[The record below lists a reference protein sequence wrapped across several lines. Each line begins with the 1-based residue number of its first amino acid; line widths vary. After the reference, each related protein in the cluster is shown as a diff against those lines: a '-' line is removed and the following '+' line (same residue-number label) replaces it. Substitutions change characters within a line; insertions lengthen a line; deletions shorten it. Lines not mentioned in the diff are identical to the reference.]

1 MTEGADLR
9 GARILVLEDDYYLA
23 RDLQDALER
32 AGATVLGPFGAEA
45 DARHALDAMLP
56 DCALLD
62 VNLGAGISF
71 SFPDTRAERSIPF
84 AFVTGYDRGVIP
96 DAFATVERLE
106 KPVEPD
112 RVQAAAARLL
122 ASG

>member
-23 RDLQDALER
+23 CDLQNALER
-32 AGATVLGPFGAEA
+32 AGATVLGPFAAEA
-45 DARHALDAMLP
+45 DARHALDAGRP
-56 DCALLD
+56 DCAFLD

-71 SFPDTRAERSIPF
+71 CFPDTLAERAIPF
-84 AFVTGYDRGVIP
+84 AFVTGYDREVIP

-106 KPVEPD
+106 KPVEAA
-112 RVQAAAARLL
+112 RVQVAAARLL
-122 ASG
+122 RSG

>member
-1 MTEGADLR
+1 VPAS
-9 GARILVLEDDYYLA
+9 VLEDDYYLA
-23 RDLQDALER
+23 RDLQDALEG

-45 DARHALDAMLP
+45 DARHALDAMRP

-71 SFPDTRAERSIPF
+71 SFPDTLAERSIPF

-96 DAFATVERLE
+96 DAFAAVERLE

-112 RVQAAAARLL
+112 RIQAAAARLL